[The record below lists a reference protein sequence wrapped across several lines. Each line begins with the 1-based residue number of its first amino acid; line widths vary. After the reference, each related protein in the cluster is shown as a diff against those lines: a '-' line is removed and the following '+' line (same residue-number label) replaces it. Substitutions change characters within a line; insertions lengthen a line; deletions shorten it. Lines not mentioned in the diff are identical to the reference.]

1 MKNEISKW
9 TNLLGSELQVF
20 EQTRGNSDQIQIAN
34 MWIDG
39 QKRKKEVGKKERTNI
54 QRKEISYKKE
64 RTYIQITKRRD
75 RNAKKERQI
84 KINL

>member
-1 MKNEISKW
+1 
-9 TNLLGSELQVF
+9 
-20 EQTRGNSDQIQIAN
+20 

-39 QKRKKEVGKKERTNI
+39 QKRKKAVGKKERTNI

-64 RTYIQITKRRD
+64 RTDIQITKRRD

>member
-20 EQTRGNSDQIQIAN
+20 EQTRGNSDQKQIAN

-39 QKRKKEVGKKERTNI
+39 QKRKKAVGKKERTNI

-64 RTYIQITKRRD
+64 RTDIQITKSRD

-84 KINL
+84 KINV

>member
-1 MKNEISKW
+1 
-9 TNLLGSELQVF
+9 
-20 EQTRGNSDQIQIAN
+20 

-39 QKRKKEVGKKERTNI
+39 QKRKKAVGKKERTNI

-64 RTYIQITKRRD
+64 RTDIQITKSRD

-84 KINL
+84 KINV